1 MNTLTRIA
9 AFLLISFPLAAQD
22 GKIVEKVAFTVSDS
36 VRIRLNPVVRREI
49 DSVNFYRITYLSDGL
64 KVKAF
69 MAEPKSGRK
78 LPCLIVNRGG
88 NREFSKWTEY
98 SVASVLGRYASWG
111 YVVIASQ
118 YRGNDGGEGKE
129 EFGGKDVH
137 DVLNL
142 LPLLNEI
149 PKADTSRIGMEGTS
163 RGGMM
168 TYLAM
173 KNTKRLKAAVVI
185 SGTADLFQNLSKR
198 QQLEKN
204 VFAELIPNYQQE
216 KDKALR
222 ARSAVYWADEMCK
235 TTPLLIMHGS
245 ADWRVSPTEAISLV
259 QKLYDA
265 KHPVRFIFF
274 EGADHAINEYKTEVT
289 QHVKKHFNHYLRD
302 EKKWP
307 SLEPHGF

>member
-1 MNTLTRIA
+1 
-9 AFLLISFPLAAQD
+9 
-22 GKIVEKVAFTVSDS
+22 FTVSDS
-36 VRIRLNPVVRREI
+36 VRIRLNPVIRREI

-149 PKADTSRIGMEGTS
+149 PKADTCRFGMKGTS

-173 KNTKRLKAAVVI
+173 KSTKRLKAAVVI

-204 VFAELIPNYQQE
+204 VFAELRPNCQQE
-216 KDKALR
+216 K
-222 ARSAVYWADEMCK
+222 
-235 TTPLLIMHGS
+235 
-245 ADWRVSPTEAISLV
+245 
-259 QKLYDA
+259 
-265 KHPVRFIFF
+265 
-274 EGADHAINEYKTEVT
+274 
-289 QHVKKHFNHYLRD
+289 
-302 EKKWP
+302 
-307 SLEPHGF
+307 

>member
-1 MNTLTRIA
+1 
-9 AFLLISFPLAAQD
+9 
-22 GKIVEKVAFTVSDS
+22 
-36 VRIRLNPVVRREI
+36 
-49 DSVNFYRITYLSDGL
+49 
-64 KVKAF
+64 
-69 MAEPKSGRK
+69 
-78 LPCLIVNRGG
+78 GG
-88 NREFSKWTEY
+88 
-98 SVASVLGRYASWG
+98 
-111 YVVIASQ
+111 
-118 YRGNDGGEGKE
+118 GKE

-274 EGADHAINEYKTEVT
+274 
-289 QHVKKHFNHYLRD
+289 
-302 EKKWP
+302 
-307 SLEPHGF
+307 